1 MKMRAPIGV
10 PTGVINATENYKNSR
25 DGRSLLRDE
34 NLIPQQPLL
43 AGKYF
48 PPSTGRAGRGK
59 EIFVFHSFFRR
70 GVTDGCWMKN

>member
-48 PPSTGRAGRGK
+48 PPLPDVQGGAKRSLCFTPFLDAESLIGAG
-59 EIFVFHSFFRR
+59 
-70 GVTDGCWMKN
+70 